1 MTTTITMQLSPY
13 ISVYDFLL
21 LSIVLFAIGLF
32 GMLRRK
38 NILMLFLSSEI
49 MLNAINI
56 ALVAVGVAFNDMGG
70 QMFALFIIALAAS
83 EVAVGLGLVLLWYRK
98 HKSLDIDTLCT
109 MKG

>member
-70 QMFALFIIALAAS
+70 QMFALFYHRACS
-83 EVAVGLGLVLLWYRK
+83 
-98 HKSLDIDTLCT
+98 
-109 MKG
+109 